1 MRGRM
6 WRRYKRDCYHL
17 KRMKRWS
24 GLYWYKFTDVNKI
37 SIDKPLWIDGIG
49 LQHIYILRDCRTR
62 IWDTRHK
69 RKWGKKGK
77 RNFDYSSDY
86 YTRIK
91 DKVRFQKELRNEYGY

>member
-6 WRRYKRDCYHL
+6 WRRYISECYHL

-24 GLYWYKFTDVNKI
+24 GFYWYKFTDINGIKVE
-37 SIDKPLWIDGIG
+37 KPLWIDGLG
-49 LQHIYILRDCRTR
+49 LQHINILKHTRTR
-62 IWDTRHK
+62 KWDTRHK

-86 YTRIK
+86 YTRVK
-91 DKVRFQKELRNEYGY
+91 DKVRFQKELRQEYGY